1 MFDRFNHFQII
12 RKCQSYRRHGK
23 LTEVTGE
30 KSSRARG
37 ENKRIERRVR
47 GNNDDGLRFGI
58 DKASR
63 KLPQGTLRLGY
74 LFYSPAA
81 NFGYQK
87 GRMRGYSHEYNW
99 AEHDVLP
106 GNDDSFSVFVECN
119 KLAEQSAVAFRP
131 SLSFTLIA

>member
-1 MFDRFNHFQII
+1 M
-12 RKCQSYRRHGK
+12 
-23 LTEVTGE
+23 
-30 KSSRARG
+30 
-37 ENKRIERRVR
+37 R

-58 DKASR
+58 DETPR

-106 GNDDSFSVFVECN
+106 GNDGGFSASLSSI
-119 KLAEQSAVAFRP
+119 KQLAEQSAFAFRP
-131 SLSFTLIA
+131 VLGAVDAIRIGNAPGLAPGPASHRKVNSR